1 MNFQKFRI
9 FKKIVK
15 FLKNYFFKNI
25 FKEKYIKMVKIR
37 ECELMESWFYLEAT
51 EINSTHL
58 ISLLVLVIL
67 FVPDSS
73 WIRGQSRQPN
83 GHDMKNSSELWGP
96 TPWAWCQ
103 GRKPANSCCNP
114 GYRPW
119 SLHKSGKTQLSKIS
133 IVVIVHIVGFSSL
146 SVFTDLHLCR
156 IFNFVQ
162 FLILSNFS
170 MFVRFSVLS
179 KF

>member
-9 FKKIVK
+9 FKKIAK

-83 GHDMKNSSELWGP
+83 GPDMKNSSELWGP

-103 GRKPANSCCNP
+103 GRKPANLCCNP

-119 SLHKSGKTQLSKIS
+119 SLHKSGKTQMSKIS
-133 IVVIVHIVGFSSL
+133 FVWIVHTVRFSSL
-146 SVFTDLHLCR
+146 SVFTVFHLCR

-162 FLILSNFS
+162 FLILS
-170 MFVRFSVLS
+170 RVLV
-179 KF
+179 

>member
-25 FKEKYIKMVKIR
+25 FKKEYIKMVKIR
-37 ECELMESWFYLEAT
+37 ECEWMESWFYLEAT

-73 WIRGQSRQPN
+73 WIRGQLRQPN
-83 GHDMKNSSELWGP
+83 GPDMKNSSELWGP

-119 SLHKSGKTQLSKIS
+119 SLHKSGKTQMSKIS
-133 IVVIVHIVGFSSL
+133 IVAIFYTVRFSSL
-146 SVFTDLHLCR
+146 SVF
-156 IFNFVQ
+156 
-162 FLILSNFS
+162 SG
-170 MFVRFSVLS
+170 FSVLS
-179 KF
+179 VFSGFSVLSV